1 MSDRETQGEQGKE
14 MQLNEYDAY
23 FLNSVKKIIN
33 TETQYV
39 AAGVESVAH
48 RHKLVYVWET
58 LGPDRTLKRAVS
70 GPRATCL
77 TPLFSHHV

>member
-1 MSDRETQGEQGKE
+1 

-33 TETQYV
+33 NETQYV

-48 RHKLVYVWET
+48 RHELVYVWET
-58 LGPDRTLKRAVS
+58 LICHGFNR
-70 GPRATCL
+70 
-77 TPLFSHHV
+77 